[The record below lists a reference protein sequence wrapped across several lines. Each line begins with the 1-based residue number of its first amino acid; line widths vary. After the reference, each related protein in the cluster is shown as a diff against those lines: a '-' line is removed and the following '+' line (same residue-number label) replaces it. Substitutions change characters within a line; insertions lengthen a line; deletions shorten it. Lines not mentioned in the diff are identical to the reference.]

1 MPQIPQ
7 IIQHVALCDANNAIK
22 SAGIKHEDAFMIQPT
37 INVTRDQKNG
47 FTYSVQFKTS
57 LYKALLLQE
66 SYDPS
71 QPLRGEKPNTILK
84 TIQVVQGMANTGLVT
99 LNYSPPEVGDLPADE
114 LAESISEA
122 IKLAEV
128 TTDTA
133 TSEQEFTEK
142 IFNSI
147 TTSDPTTIVARKNGI
162 GWDTAFGFFSSFL
175 TEDTTTTPGSS
186 ILTAQLQKRR
196 RIYYKDERVI
206 EEFYTKPTYISPNAD
221 STGQGIITCD
231 ISQSSDGIWTRDYV
245 TRTKQHEIILTA
257 P

>member
-1 MPQIPQ
+1 MAQIPQ

-99 LNYSPPEVGDLPADE
+99 LNYSPPEVGDLPANE

-122 IKLAEV
+122 IKLAEPK
-128 TTDTA
+128 
-133 TSEQEFTEK
+133 TSSAPSEREFTEK

-147 TTSDPTTIVARKNGI
+147 TTNDPATIVARKNGI
-162 GWDTAFGFFSSFL
+162 GWDTAFGFFSAFL
-175 TEDTTTTPGSS
+175 NEDKLTIPGSS
-186 ILTAQLQKRR
+186 ILTAQLQKRKM
-196 RIYYKDERVI
+196 IYYDDETLV
-206 EEFYTKPTYISPNAD
+206 EEFYERPPKIAPNAD
-221 STGQGIITCD
+221 STGQGSLGSTIT
-231 ISQSSDGIWTRDYV
+231 QTTDGVWTREV
-245 TRTKQHEIILTA
+245 TTRTKSHEVILTA